1 MKKEV
6 TNKCDMDSARFFG
19 DIDSACSSLISSL
32 TRQDNEAAFLLIAVR
47 NKKKYSDDSD
57 LVESEYFGEMRKYK
71 PELAGL
77 WDHKTSEILAKATAK
92 YLLEQKP
99 KFMFELLDKIVNNM
113 DFSDL
118 CMLQGMTLDR
128 RKELKEGDK

>member
-6 TNKCDMDSARFFG
+6 TNKCDLDSSRFFG
-19 DIDSACSSLISSL
+19 SVDSVCSSMISSL

-47 NKKKYSDDSD
+47 NKKKSNDDAE
-57 LVESEYFGEMRKYK
+57 LEESEYFGEMRKYK

-77 WDHKTSEILAKATAK
+77 WDNKTSEILAKATAEF
-92 YLLEQKP
+92 LLHQRP
-99 KFMFELLDKIVNNM
+99 KFMFDVLDEIVKNM
-113 DFSDL
+113 DFKDL

-128 RKELKEGDK
+128 RKELKDGYK